1 VLLSMGKNWSE
12 APTGDELE
20 NSGSTATSTTGVP
33 SGSSYL
39 LKNVVAGET
48 TFVRRRDGMADDFD
62 DVVRW
67 VSPSILFA
75 RMIQAGQL
83 P

>member
-1 VLLSMGKNWSE
+1 M
-12 APTGDELE
+12 
-20 NSGSTATSTTGVP
+20 
-33 SGSSYL
+33 SYL
-39 LKNVVAGET
+39 LKNVAGGET

-62 DVVRW
+62 DMVRW
-67 VSPSILFA
+67 VSPSVLYS